1 MDCEHFQVSVI
12 GIHSPKF
19 EHERNKAN
27 IRHAIDE
34 QSLSF
39 NMVNDHTLQAWK
51 HVGCQLWPTV
61 LVFGPDALPL
71 YIFEG
76 ENHVQHIES
85 FLIPLLAYY
94 KSSVRATATSSSGA
108 TSSPED
114 IVSVPKSKSW
124 FSQHVQWRENDVS
137 SDSTKAG
144 QVYLSESYLC
154 HIQWSIVSLVCR
166 LESVDSM

>member
-1 MDCEHFQVSVI
+1 MNCEHFQVSVI

-85 FLIPLLAYY
+85 FLIPLLAHY
-94 KSSVRATATSSSGA
+94 KSSVRASATSSSGV

-114 IVSVPKSKSW
+114 IVRVTKSKSR
-124 FSQHVQWRENDVS
+124 FSQHVQMRENDVS
-137 SDSTKAG
+137 SDSTKTG
-144 QVYLSESYLC
+144 QVYLSQSYLC
-154 HIQWSIVSLVCR
+154 YI
-166 LESVDSM
+166 